1 VTVRRVMGIET
12 EYGILEPG
20 RPTANPMLLSS
31 YVVAAHVPARVG
43 SRARARWDYDDE
55 DPLHD
60 ARGFRLLR
68 AAAHP
73 SMLTD
78 DPAHAAP
85 PAPAPA
91 GGSPVPAGE
100 RSGPA
105 PAAVVVPDAPTDRS
119 AADGGGG
126 EPDAQAGPP
135 RDPLEELARPLVEEY
150 DDPSAANVI
159 LTNGARLYVDHA
171 HPEYSSPEVTGPLD
185 AVRWD
190 RAGELV
196 MLGSVRTLAQN
207 PALPDVALYK
217 NNVDGKGASYG
228 THENYLVDRAV
239 PFAELARRM
248 MPFLVTRQVF
258 TGAGRVG
265 LGPRGEEPGFQLS
278 QRADYIEAE
287 IGLETTLRRPIVNT
301 RDEPHADPQRWR
313 RLHVIIGDANLLETA
328 TYLKLGTTS
337 AVLWLVEQRGRDDDV
352 VQDALATLDGLT
364 LSDPVEAVHAVSRD
378 LTLTVRLELVDGRRL
393 TALEVQREY
402 LDAVRRVLAADG
414 GESDRDTTDV
424 LSRWSSLLDRLGTAP
439 ASCAREVEWL
449 AKLRL
454 LEGLRRRDHL
464 AWDHPRLAAVDLQWS
479 DIRPERGLY
488 HRLLAA
494 GAVERLVDDDSVA
507 RAAVHPPADTRAY
520 FRGEALARYA
530 DEVSAASWDSIIF
543 DVPGAPTLQRVP
555 MRDPLRGTRAHVG
568 RLLDECRDAGA
579 LLEAL
584 AGG

>member
-12 EYGILEPG
+12 EYGILQPG

-31 YVVAAHVPARVG
+31 HVVAAHVPAREG
-43 SRARARWDYDDE
+43 SKTRARWDYDDE

-60 ARGFRLLR
+60 ARGFRLQR

-78 DPAHAAP
+78 APAQVAPDPEEP
-85 PAPAPA
+85 PA
-91 GGSPVPAGE
+91 G
-100 RSGPA
+100 SGPE
-105 PAAVVVPDAPTDRS
+105 RL
-119 AADGGGG
+119 
-126 EPDAQAGPP
+126 Q
-135 RDPLEELARPLVEEY
+135 ELARPMVEEY

-190 RAGELV
+190 RAGEIV
-196 MLGSVRTLAQN
+196 MLASVRALAQN

-217 NNVDGKGASYG
+217 NNVDGKGATYG
-228 THENYLVDRAV
+228 THENFLVDRAV
-239 PFAELARRM
+239 PFADLAQRIM
-248 MPFLVTRQVF
+248 SFLVTRQVF

-265 LGPRGEEPGFQLS
+265 IGQRGETAGFQLS

-301 RDEPHADPQRWR
+301 RDEPHADPARWR
-313 RLHVIIGDANLLETA
+313 RLHVIIGDANMLQSA

-337 AVLWLVEQRGRDDDV
+337 IVLWLIEQAVNPAGGADNLRAGE
-352 VQDALATLDGLT
+352 ALAAIDRLAL
-364 LSDPVEAVHAVSRD
+364 LDPVGAVHTVSHD
-378 LTLTVRLELVDGRRL
+378 LTLTERLELADGRWL
-393 TALEVQREY
+393 TALEIQGEF
-402 LDAVRRVLAADG
+402 LAAVRLALGSVPDAETG
-414 GESDRDTTDV
+414 DV
-424 LSRWSSLLDRLGTAP
+424 LDRWASLLDRLATDP

-464 AWDHPRLAAVDLQWS
+464 EWDHPRLAAVDLQWS
-479 DIRPERGLY
+479 DVRPERGLY
-488 HRLLAA
+488 HRLAEA
-494 GAVERLVDDDSVA
+494 GAVERLVEEDSA
-507 RAAVHPPADTRAY
+507 ERAAVHPPADTRAY

-530 DEVSAASWDSIIF
+530 GAISAASWDSIVF
-543 DVPGAPTLQRVP
+543 DVPGSPTLQRVP
-555 MRDPLRGTRAHVG
+555 MRDPLRGTREHV
-568 RLLDECRDAGA
+568 GA
-579 LLEAL
+579 LLDRSPDARSLLAAL
-584 AGG
+584 AGA